1 MRAYLTKDLGEAE
14 TPRDPGLAQLCA
26 GVEGRAW
33 LGFRDSGSRG
43 DTVEKRGVP
52 GLVPAAS
59 YPLNLCSGPP
69 LPVCTPHPEGL
80 LRCLHLQRS

>member
-1 MRAYLTKDLGEAE
+1 MAGKGGRAGEAEGWRGAMRAYLTKDLGEAE

-33 LGFRDSGSRG
+33 LGIRDSGSRG

-59 YPLNLCSGPP
+59 
-69 LPVCTPHPEGL
+69 
-80 LRCLHLQRS
+80 